1 MKRTNAFLS
10 LLLLLGLIY
19 YSFFSLM
26 PRKAEPASIPKN
38 EFSAERALIPLK
50 EITKAPHFIGNDEHF
65 RIQEYLV
72 QQLKDLGL
80 EPQTQQGFIYKDW
93 GGLVKPVNILA
104 RIKGSQPGNTLL
116 IFSHYDSALVASMGA
131 SDAGSGVV
139 TILESVR
146 AFMASDKHPK
156 NDIVVL
162 FTDGEELGLDG
173 AKLFVNQHPWAKD
186 VRLALN
192 FEARGSG
199 GPSNMILE
207 TNQGNHTII
216 QAFIDANPEYPVAS
230 SLMYSIYKMLP
241 NDTDSTVLREDGD
254 IDGLFFAF
262 IDEHFDYHTAND
274 NYENLDRNT
283 LQHQGS
289 YLLPLMHYFAD
300 ADISNLKSDT
310 DDVYFNLPL
319 INMVSYPFSW
329 IFPMLFLAIVVF
341 VLLILFGIKKGKLS
355 VKEVG
360 RGFGALSLS
369 LAISGLIG
377 FFGWKLLLE
386 IYPQYN
392 EIQHGFTYNGHTYIA
407 FFVML
412 SLAITFMIYHRYKLT
427 NIASAYVAPIAL
439 WLIINIGVTL
449 YLKGAAYFII
459 PLFFG
464 LLSFWL
470 LILQERPNLL
480 LMLLLGAPAVFIFSP
495 LIQFFPVGLGLKML
509 VASTVL
515 TVLLF
520 GLILSV
526 LGFYRYKR
534 FMSILFFILAISF
547 LVSAHFS
554 SGFSETQP
562 KPNSLIYYQD
572 RDAENQKAYWVTYDN
587 ILDDWT
593 RGYLGEDP
601 EEASKYVV
609 SSAGNKYNTGYTYA
623 SKAPL
628 INLPELAIQIN
639 RDTLID
645 RNREVTFTILP
656 QRDVHILRLYAD
668 QSIRF
673 KSLTYNGMSV
683 PKDST
688 GMVLSGRENNF
699 LMHYN
704 VSKNDSLEVK
714 YLISDGVDPQFSIL
728 EYSLDLIDNPAFTI
742 NRRPDYTMPKPFV
755 TTDAVIVKSEINI
768 NEIRAAVK
776 DTITHPANE

>member
-1 MKRTNAFLS
+1 
-10 LLLLLGLIY
+10 
-19 YSFFSLM
+19 
-26 PRKAEPASIPKN
+26 
-38 EFSAERALIPLK
+38 
-50 EITKAPHFIGNDEHF
+50 
-65 RIQEYLV
+65 
-72 QQLKDLGL
+72 
-80 EPQTQQGFIYKDW
+80 
-93 GGLVKPVNILA
+93 
-104 RIKGSQPGNTLL
+104 
-116 IFSHYDSALVASMGA
+116 
-131 SDAGSGVV
+131 
-139 TILESVR
+139 
-146 AFMASDKHPK
+146 
-156 NDIVVL
+156 
-162 FTDGEELGLDG
+162 
-173 AKLFVNQHPWAKD
+173 
-186 VRLALN
+186 
-192 FEARGSG
+192 
-199 GPSNMILE
+199 
-207 TNQGNHTII
+207 
-216 QAFIDANPEYPVAS
+216 
-230 SLMYSIYKMLP
+230 
-241 NDTDSTVLREDGD
+241 
-254 IDGLFFAF
+254 
-262 IDEHFDYHTAND
+262 
-274 NYENLDRNT
+274 
-283 LQHQGS
+283 
-289 YLLPLMHYFAD
+289 MHYFAD
-300 ADISNLKSDT
+300 ADISSLKSDT

-319 INMVSYPFSW
+319 INMVSYSFSW

-341 VLLILFGIKKGKLS
+341 VLLIFFGIKKGKLS
-355 VKEVG
+355 AKEVG

-377 FFGWKLLLE
+377 FFGWKLLLD

-412 SLAITFMIYHRYKLT
+412 SLAITFMVYGRYKLT

-439 WLIINIGVTL
+439 WLIINIGVAL

-464 LLSFWL
+464 LLSFWS
-470 LILQERPNLL
+470 LIRQERPNLL
-480 LMLLLGAPAVFIFSP
+480 LMLLLSAPAVLIFSP

-509 VASTVL
+509 VTSTVL

-520 GLILSV
+520 GLILSL

-572 RDAENQKAYWVTYDN
+572 RDAKNQKAYWVTYDN

-601 EEASKYVV
+601 KEVSKYVV
-609 SSAGNKYNTGYTYA
+609 SSAGSKYNSGYTYA

-645 RNREVTFTILP
+645 SNREVTFTILP

-688 GMVLSGRENNF
+688 GIVLSGRENNF

-714 YLISDGVDPQFSIL
+714 YSISDGVDPQFSIL
-728 EYSLDLIDNPAFTI
+728 EYSLDLMDNPAFTI

-755 TTDAVIVKSEINI
+755 TTDAVIVKSQINI

-776 DTITHPANE
+776 DTLTHPANQ